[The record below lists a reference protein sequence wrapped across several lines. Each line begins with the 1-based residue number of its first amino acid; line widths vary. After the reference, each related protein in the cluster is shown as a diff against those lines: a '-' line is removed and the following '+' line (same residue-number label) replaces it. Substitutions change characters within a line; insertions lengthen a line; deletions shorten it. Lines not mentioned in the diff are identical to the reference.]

1 MDERTRRDRVS
12 RGRRFREIENG
23 KRKKGEQGMR
33 WVCERKEER
42 ERRLEEVSTSKMF
55 AQDALAHGA
64 ERDCGRFRVLA
75 GHLVVLFEVGSDGFG
90 FDESKRRSQSRIEEA
105 TMGRKEEK
113 GGRTMTLVRCT

>member
-1 MDERTRRDRVS
+1 MSGRD
-12 RGRRFREIENG
+12 GIEFREEEDFEKSKMERG
-23 KRKKGEQGMR
+23 KRQGMR

-105 TMGRKEEK
+105 TMGRKK
-113 GGRTMTLVRCT
+113 RGDAR